1 MKYEMRVRR
10 LLWNNRHRI
19 IFHIST
25 ENFIWRRLRGKVNNF
40 PQINFPAWTSKTFY
54 LIYFVIIS
62 HPTILKPT
70 YIQTTNPLCRLITIL
85 CWFFLQLDFEL
96 RNIMLSFFHETS
108 QMTIPFIIH
117 NDKQLKQEQNRML
130 HNYKSLWL

>member
-10 LLWNNRHRI
+10 LPWNNRHRI

-40 PQINFPAWTSKTFY
+40 PQINFPAWTSKSFY

-62 HPTILKPT
+62 HPTMLKPT
-70 YIQTTNPLCRLITIL
+70 YIQTTSPLCRLITIL
-85 CWFFLQLDFEL
+85 CWLFLQLDFVL
-96 RNIMLSFFHETS
+96 RNIRRNEFHETS
-108 QMTIPFIIH
+108 QMAKPFIIH
-117 NDKQLKQEQNRML
+117 NNKQMKQEQNLMPYY
-130 HNYKSLWL
+130 YKNL